1 MFRFVYVYWYNSY
14 LERCNCIRLND
25 VVIVMVL
32 FDGCCDDVRDVDIVV
47 IYFKNDV
54 FIV

>member
-1 MFRFVYVYWYNSY
+1 
-14 LERCNCIRLND
+14 
-25 VVIVMVL
+25 MVL

-54 FIV
+54 FIVWIEYVIVYFFRVVGI